1 MTATDRHRPAS
12 QLGNDSEPAATPR
25 YDIRFPPSGSALD
38 QDGEFCEVLL
48 EGEWRNIR
56 FHDYGRLYEHPGL
69 YEQVFYERLECSSH
83 RRVAS
88 MLGDVLRE
96 RGQASAYLRVLEVGA
111 GNGVVAEELRQLG
124 VAHIVGVDIIP
135 EARDAAERDRPG
147 VYDDYLVCDL
157 TRLDAR
163 ELAVLQATRP
173 NALVTVAALGFGDI
187 PPAAFEAAF
196 NLVAPG
202 AWIAFNA
209 KLTFLSARDESGFA
223 SLLRKMIA
231 ADIIE
236 IEAYRVYCHRRSM
249 RGERLYYAALVA
261 RKRADIPGS
270 GIPDMRAQNAVLPLG
285 EKR

>member
-1 MTATDRHRPAS
+1 MAATDYHRPAS
-12 QLGNDSEPAATPR
+12 TMEDGAAPATPR
-25 YDIRFPPSGSALD
+25 YDIRFPPSNPELD

-48 EGEWRNIR
+48 DGQWQRIR

-83 RRVAS
+83 RRVSS
-88 MLGDVLRE
+88 MLADVLRE

-111 GNGVVAEELRQLG
+111 GNGVVAQELRQLG
-124 VAHIVGVDIIP
+124 ISRITGVDIIP
-135 EARDAAERDRPG
+135 EARDAAQRDRPG
-147 VYDDYLVCDL
+147 VYDEYFVCDL
-157 TRLDAR
+157 TNLDAA
-163 ELAVLQATRP
+163 EQAALQALRP
-173 NALVTVAALGFGDI
+173 NALVTVAALGYGDI

-249 RGERLYYAALVA
+249 RGDRLYYAALVA
-261 RKRADIPGS
+261 RKRADIPGG
-270 GIPDMRAQNAVLPLG
+270 GIPDLRNQGGVLPLS
-285 EKR
+285 KP